1 MVHVLGLFPDV
12 CRFLCGLPLDVHGFQ
27 QALNGPFPGSGT
39 FHCFRINGGD
49 HYSDTLPHRSL
60 SFM

>member
-49 HYSDTLPHRSL
+49 YYSDTPS
-60 SFM
+60 